1 MADNRNTNEDIGKYA
16 RHPRRTAG
24 TAFLMGTAIG
34 AAFMAMKQK
43 REKSFFDKIIDRF
56 DK

>member
-1 MADNRNTNEDIGKYA
+1 MADNQNTNEDIGKYA

-34 AAFMAMKQK
+34 AALMAMKQK
-43 REKSFFDKIIDRF
+43 RDKSFFEKIIDRF

>member
-1 MADNRNTNEDIGKYA
+1 MADKQTEDIGKYA

-34 AAFMAMKQK
+34 ASIMAAKMQKDKSSFQRFM
-43 REKSFFDKIIDRF
+43 DKIV
-56 DK
+56 K